1 MYSSLM
7 IDNDETSINI
17 IDTYIAKAVGGLP
30 YIVLNSSIESV
41 TKEYFVMIPAGI
53 NTTRP

>member
-1 MYSSLM
+1 MYYSLM

-30 YIVLNSSIESV
+30 FIVLNSSIESV

-53 NTTRP
+53 NTKRP